1 MQLVEQ
7 HVVKKNSP
15 IWPEI
20 DAAAFASKNLYNAA
34 NYILRQAF
42 IQEGRALDI
51 KALYPEVKITNAY
64 QGLPRKVSNDV
75 LRQVLR
81 DWKSYREAIKEYA
94 KNPSKF
100 LGHPK
105 LPKYKDKLNGRNLLT
120 YDIQAISSKLLRIG
134 QLKLSGLSFII
145 KTSKQAIDQV
155 RIAPK
160 KNHYVIEVVY
170 SVEPEPAKLDS
181 QLVAGIDLGV
191 NNLAVVASNKPGF
204 VPLLING
211 RPLKAINQF
220 YNKHK
225 AKLQKHL
232 PGKRET
238 SNLIQRIA
246 DKRTRQINHYLH
258 TASRRIVDR
267 LVQEGI
273 SLLIIG
279 KNDGWKQE
287 VNKGRVNNQNFVT
300 IPHARFI
307 DMLTYK
313 CELVGIRVIT
323 SNESHTSKCSFLDNE
338 PICHQE
344 VYAGRRVKRGLFRSA
359 TGKLINADLNG
370 ALNIIRKVIPA
381 AFGEGIEGAAV
392 HPLPFGIK

>member
-15 IWPEI
+15 MWQEI

-42 IQEGRALDI
+42 IHEGRSLDI
-51 KALYPEVKITNAY
+51 KALYPEVKLTDAY

-94 KNPSKF
+94 KHPSKF

-105 LPKYKDKLNGRNLLT
+105 LPKYKEKLTGRNLLT

-134 QLKLSGLSFII
+134 QIKLSGLSFII
-145 KTSKQAIDQV
+145 KTTKKAIDQV

-160 KNHYVIEVVY
+160 KTHYVIEVVY
-170 SVEPEPAKLDS
+170 SVEPEPAKLNDH
-181 QLVAGIDLGV
+181 LVAGIDLGV
-191 NNLAVVASNKPGF
+191 NNLAVVASNKPGC

-220 YNKHK
+220 YNKRK
-225 AKLQKHL
+225 AELQKHL

-267 LVQEGI
+267 LVKEGI
-273 SLLIIG
+273 GLLVIG
-279 KNDGWKQE
+279 KNDGWKQK
-287 VNKGRVNNQNFVT
+287 VNKGRINNQNFVT

-307 DMLTYK
+307 EMLTYK
-313 CELVGIRVIT
+313 CELVGIKVIT
-323 SNESHTSKCSFLDNE
+323 HNESHTSKCSFLDNE

-344 VYAGRRVKRGLFRSA
+344 RYAGKRVKRGLFRSA
-359 TGKLINADLNG
+359 SGKLINADLNG

-381 AFGEGIEGAAV
+381 AFSEGIEGAAV
-392 HPLPFGIK
+392 HPLPLGIK

>member
-15 IWPEI
+15 MWQEI

-42 IQEGRALDI
+42 IHEGRSLDI
-51 KALYPEVKITNAY
+51 KALYPEVKLTDAY

-94 KNPSKF
+94 KHPSKF

-105 LPKYKDKLNGRNLLT
+105 LPKYKEKLTGRNLLT

-134 QLKLSGLSFII
+134 QIKLSGLSFII
-145 KTSKQAIDQV
+145 KTTKKAIDQV

-160 KNHYVIEVVY
+160 KTHYVIEVVY
-170 SVEPEPAKLDS
+170 SVEPEPAKLNDH
-181 QLVAGIDLGV
+181 LVAGIDLGV
-191 NNLAVVASNKPGF
+191 NNLAVVASNKPGC

-220 YNKHK
+220 YNKRK
-225 AKLQKHL
+225 AELQKHL

-267 LVQEGI
+267 LVKEGI
-273 SLLIIG
+273 GLLVIG
-279 KNDGWKQE
+279 KNDGWKQK
-287 VNKGRVNNQNFVT
+287 VNKGRINNQNFVT

-307 DMLTYK
+307 EMLTYK
-313 CELVGIRVIT
+313 CELVGIQVIT
-323 SNESHTSKCSFLDNE
+323 NNESHTSKCSFLDNE
-338 PICHQE
+338 PICRQE
-344 VYAGRRVKRGLFRSA
+344 HYAGKRVKRGLFRSA

-381 AFGEGIEGAAV
+381 AFSEGIEGAAV
-392 HPLPFGIK
+392 HPLPLGIK